1 VWVTTTQLCES
12 DDQELTIVDDPGSQ
26 TVELIAYGADQTLK
40 VTDLNN
46 PTLTVADLANT
57 ILGPGVVAS
66 NIKFTGAP
74 IAAGT
79 FTGGTNVIGFDSG
92 IILSDGSANNV
103 IGPNC
108 SSGITGIN
116 EQPGD
121 TDLSNLIDD
130 VTNDAAVLEFD
141 FVPQAST
148 LTFQYVWAS
157 DEYNEF
163 VYSFNDVFGFFVNGT
178 NIALVPGTDLPVS
191 INDVNDGN
199 PLGTNPTNPQFYLNN
214 DFQYPTLAPFDT
226 EMNGLTVVLTAQAT
240 VNPGV
245 TNHIKL
251 AVADAIDF
259 VLDSNVFIK
268 AASISSSQINLS
280 PGTLGFGSQGLGA
293 TSSPQ
298 TVTVTNNG
306 ETAVTISNIS
316 ASGDFAAT
324 NVNCPLSP
332 STLAS
337 AGTCS
342 ITVTF
347 TPLASGLL
355 NGTLTLTDNA
365 NGVAG
370 STQTVTLSG
379 TGTGSGGLPVASLA
393 PTALSYQH
401 NLNLQC
407 PSKPL
412 ILSNTGGSTLQ
423 ISGITAAGSFAISA
437 NACGAT
443 LAPGAN
449 CEIDVS
455 FTAESPVGVY
465 SGTLTVSD
473 NAAGSP
479 QVVPLSGQVFPPC
492 FLRSDAVTQQVLRS
506 TPAATFD
513 LSDKLPSCHTTRI
526 AMACANNQPATCAFS
541 PAAIAPGGSTVLS
554 VQNLNALT
562 TDQLSFAVTGTDST
576 NTSSVN
582 LLLLLSDFTFTPYAT
597 TATVSAG
604 QTATYALTLTPVNGL
619 AGTIRLSCQGAPAG
633 STCTVTPAAVTL
645 AANYPAQVS
654 VAVST
659 SGGARGAPRGGAPWT
674 GPGASLRLVM
684 ELASL
689 LVLMGLAGWV
699 VAGGRGAG
707 APGRSLARR
716 RPCLSGLA
724 LAALALMLMAWAA
737 CGGGGMGN
745 SVANPATPAGTYP
758 LTVTGTYDASSGQ
771 PSGLTRN
778 QALTLQVH

>member
-1 VWVTTTQLCES
+1 MRFQRILPHHRYWSILASLALLAAMTPRAWGADQTQKDQGATPEASGSQPLTRAPRRQRARPEDPTKTQTPDAPPSPDASTTHAAVASAPRKQGEGAVASIGICPLYTTMGCSLAWKQPINSESPIVEIIPLTNTGTVAMNIQSISTVAPFSESDNCIAQSPLAPGATCNISVSVATTQLCEY
-12 DDQELTIVDDPGSQ
+12 DDQELTIVDDAGKQ
-26 TVELIAYGADQTLK
+26 TVDMSVYGADQTLT

-79 FTGGTNVIGFDSG
+79 FTGGANVIGFDSG

-108 SSGITGIN
+108 DSGITGIN

-157 DEYNEF
+157 DEYNQY
-163 VYSFNDVFGFFVNGT
+163 VYQFNDVFGFFVNGT
-178 NIALVPGTDLPVS
+178 NIALVPGTDVPVS

-245 TNHIKL
+245 INHIKL

-259 VLDSNVFIK
+259 ILDSNVFIK
-268 AASISSSQINLS
+268 AASISSSQITLS
-280 PGTLGFGSQGLGA
+280 PGTLGFGSQGLGT
-293 TSSPQ
+293 TSPSQ

-355 NGTLTLTDNA
+355 NGAVTLTDNA
-365 NGVAG
+365 SGVAG

-379 TGTGSGGLPVASLA
+379 TGTGAGPLAGVSPPSLTFSSQGVGTTSGSQPV
-393 PTALSYQH
+393 T
-401 NLNLQC
+401 
-407 PSKPL
+407 
-412 ILSNTGGSTLQ
+412 LSNTGNGALTISSIATSANFGQTNTCEGSV
-423 ISGITAAGSFAISA
+423 AAG
-437 NACGAT
+437 
-443 LAPGAN
+443 
-449 CEIDVS
+449 
-455 FTAESPVGVY
+455 
-465 SGTLTVSD
+465 
-473 NAAGSP
+473 GSCTIF
-479 QVVPLSGQVFPPC
+479 V
-492 FLRSDAVTQQVLRS
+492 
-506 TPAATFD
+506 
-513 LSDKLPSCHTTRI
+513 
-526 AMACANNQPATCAFS
+526 
-541 PAAIAPGGSTVLS
+541 
-554 VQNLNALT
+554 
-562 TDQLSFAVTGTDST
+562 
-576 NTSSVN
+576 
-582 LLLLLSDFTFTPYAT
+582 TFTPT
-597 TATVSAG
+597 DT
-604 QTATYALTLTPVNGL
+604 
-619 AGTIRLSCQGAPAG
+619 GAF
-633 STCTVTPAAVTL
+633 T
-645 AANYPAQVS
+645 
-654 VAVST
+654 
-659 SGGARGAPRGGAPWT
+659 GA
-674 GPGASLRLVM
+674 
-684 ELASL
+684 
-689 LVLMGLAGWV
+689 
-699 VAGGRGAG
+699 
-707 APGRSLARR
+707 
-716 RPCLSGLA
+716 
-724 LAALALMLMAWAA
+724 
-737 CGGGGMGN
+737 
-745 SVANPATPAGTYP
+745 
-758 LTVTGTYDASSGQ
+758 
-771 PSGLTRN
+771 
-778 QALTLQVH
+778 